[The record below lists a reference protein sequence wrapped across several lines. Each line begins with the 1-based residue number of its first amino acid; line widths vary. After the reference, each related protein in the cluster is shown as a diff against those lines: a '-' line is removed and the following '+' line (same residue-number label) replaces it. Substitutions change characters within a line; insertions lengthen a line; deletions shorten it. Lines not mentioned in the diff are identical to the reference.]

1 MPDEQQSWARM
12 SVYLA
17 TFGFINLIL
26 FIVLSSPMGM
36 VFDMIDEQSER
47 LDVQADTVDFIDMF
61 RTIFGLM
68 FVFSMVG
75 LILWF
80 FLGAHREEYEQ
91 Y

>member
-1 MPDEQQSWARM
+1 MPEEQQSWARM
-12 SVYLA
+12 SIYLA

-36 VFDMIDEQSER
+36 IFDMIDEQSER

-68 FVFSMVG
+68 FVFSMAG
-75 LILWF
+75 LVLWF